1 MDTPVKP
8 TAAPQA
14 AAPPPETAERR
25 TDRSRILLIAGA
37 VILVGGLVW
46 GFRWWTVGRFI
57 QSTDDAYL
65 QADSM
70 TVAPKVSGYVAE
82 VFVADNQS
90 VKAGEPLVRLDNR
103 QYEAVFEQAN
113 ASIAARKADIERA
126 QAELL
131 QQQANIV
138 QARAQVVGA
147 KAAEAH
153 AIAEVLRYEPLVK
166 TGAESGEKLSDLRNA
181 KDQAS
186 AKLAADIAALD
197 ASERQPATT
206 RAQIDQ
212 ARAQLQVAEASSR
225 QAQLDLGDTTVR
237 SMLAGSVGDRT
248 VRVGQFVQPG
258 SRLMTIVPVQD
269 VYLTANFKETQIG
282 RMRTGQPATIQVD
295 ALPGKELHGTVAS
308 FSPGTGAQFALLPP
322 QNATGNFT
330 KIVQRVPVR
339 IHIDADEQTRPLLL
353 PGLSVTVRVD
363 TRGGEG
369 QGEDKNSR
377 TAQVPARD

>member
-1 MDTPVKP
+1 MDTPVSQT
-8 TAAPQA
+8 TAAQ
-14 AAPPPETAERR
+14 AAPPETERR
-25 TDRSRILLIAGA
+25 TDRSRILLIAAA
-37 VILVGGLVW
+37 VILVGGAIW

-82 VFVADNQS
+82 VFVGDNQS
-90 VKAGEPLVRLDNR
+90 VEAGQPLVRLDNR
-103 QYEAVFEQAN
+103 QYDAVLEQTN
-113 ASIAARKADIERA
+113 AAIAARKADIERA

-138 QARAQVVGA
+138 QARAKVAGA
-147 KAAEAH
+147 RSAEAH
-153 AIAEVLRYEPLVK
+153 AIAEVQRYEPLVK
-166 TGAESGEKLSDLRNA
+166 TGAESGEKLADLRNA

-186 AKLAADIAALD
+186 ANLAADSAALE
-197 ASERQPATT
+197 AAERQPATT

-212 ARAQLQVAEASSR
+212 ARAQLQAAEATAR

-237 SMLAGSVGDRT
+237 STLAGRVGDRT

-258 SRLMTIVPVQD
+258 TRLMTIVPVQD

-282 RMRTGQPATIQVD
+282 RMRTGQPATIKVD
-295 ALPGKELHGTVAS
+295 ALPGTELHGTVAS

-339 IHIDADEQTRPLLL
+339 IRIDASKETRPLLL

-363 TRGGEG
+363 TRGDGTKE
-369 QGEDKNSR
+369 SR
-377 TAQVPARD
+377 TAQVLPRD